1 MNFKDFWYIVA
12 QAKELKRDNIIAARV
27 LGEWLAVF
35 RDQSGKAVAL
45 EDRCLHRCA
54 RLSKGKARA
63 GRLQCAYHGWTY
75 DGCGSVIQAPSEGE
89 KLKPK
94 PSARSFQVC
103 EVDDYVYAR
112 LSDSIGESPK
122 PFRIPFYKA
131 EGWAALRLKNLF
143 QNTVTNC
150 AENFVDIPHTAF
162 VHPKIFRVTKNEKL
176 TATVERKGGMVSVNY
191 RGERANLG
199 LFSWFLNAR
208 AKEIEH
214 TDAFFMPNVTSVDYT
229 FSERRRFII
238 TSQSIPISE
247 EETLVYTDL
256 TYNYG
261 IWNRLAK
268 PIIRRQAQTII
279 NQDIEI
285 LGNQMETIK
294 KFGAHFTNTEADVI
308 HVLIESIREA
318 LERGED
324 PRGLPVKSVEIEF
337 WV

>member
-12 QAKELKRDNIIAARV
+12 QSKDLRRDNILAARV

-35 RDQSGKAVAL
+35 RDEEGKAVAL

-54 RLSKGKARA
+54 MLSKGTVSA
-63 GRLQCAYHGWTY
+63 GTLQCAYHGWRY
-75 DGCGSVIQAPSEGE
+75 SGEGSVVQVPSEGE
-89 KLKPK
+89 RLKPK
-94 PSARSFQVC
+94 HRARSFQVC
-103 EVDDYVYAR
+103 EIDDYVYAR
-112 LSDSIGESPK
+112 LSDAGDESIK

-131 EGWAALRLKNLF
+131 QGWARVRLKNLF
-143 QNTVTNC
+143 KNTVTNC

-176 TATVERKGGMVSVNY
+176 TATIERKAGSVTVNY
-191 RGERANLG
+191 QGERANLG
-199 LFSWFLNAR
+199 VFSWFLNAR
-208 AKEIEH
+208 GKEIGH
-214 TDAFFMPNVTSVDYT
+214 TDAFYMPNVTSVDYI

-238 TSQSIPISE
+238 TSQSIPVSDD
-247 EETLVYTDL
+247 ETLVYTDL

-268 PIIRRQAQTII
+268 PIIRHQAQTII
-279 NQDIEI
+279 DQDIEI

-294 KFGAHFTNTEADVI
+294 KFGARFNNTDSDVI
-308 HVLIESIREA
+308 HVFIESIREA

-324 PRGLPVKSVEIEF
+324 PRRLPEKRVEIEF
-337 WV
+337 RV